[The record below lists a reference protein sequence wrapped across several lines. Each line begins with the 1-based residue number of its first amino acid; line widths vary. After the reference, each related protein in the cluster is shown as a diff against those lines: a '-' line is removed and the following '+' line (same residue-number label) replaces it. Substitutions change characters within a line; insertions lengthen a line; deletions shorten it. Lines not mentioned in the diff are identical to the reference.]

1 MTVSNLQKRL
11 LIEASNIAKT
21 LEIPAVVIDSHSVR
35 GENKIEGVFI
45 LMDTTDFGIE
55 NSVAISRL
63 DAFHSRLKMFDN
75 PKLSFNMVTKDTGET
90 FCGDILVTAGK
101 STVTFKCADPATVK
115 SPRQLKD
122 PTTKTI
128 KLKQHDIKT
137 IHRAIHGMK
146 SEKITISS
154 TGDSATFAL
163 SDSDGDV
170 FKHSMDDAI
179 THADPSSPNAISST
193 YKTSSIKAVF
203 RLFDRAIEDADA
215 EQQIAMTSRGI
226 LIITV
231 SDIPVYVFP
240 IK

>member
-1 MTVSNLQKRL
+1 MSVSNLQKRL

-35 GENKIEGVFI
+35 GENKTEGVFI
-45 LMDTTDFGIE
+45 LMDTSDLGIE
-55 NSVAISRL
+55 DTVAISRL

-75 PKLSFNMVTKDTGET
+75 PKLSFNMVTKETGDS

-122 PTTKTI
+122 PVTKTI
-128 KLKQHDIKT
+128 KLKQNDIKT

-146 SEKITISS
+146 SEKITVS
-154 TGDSATFAL
+154 TSGESATFAL

-170 FKHSMDDAI
+170 FKHGMDDSV
-179 THADPSSPNAISST
+179 THADQSSPNAISST
-193 YKTSSIKAVF
+193 YKTSAIKAVF

-215 EQQIAMTSRGI
+215 EQQISMTSRGI
-226 LIITV
+226 LIVTV

-240 IK
+240 LK